1 MNYIN
6 FIEENKKINRPWIK
20 YYSDPSLADLY
31 YPDGTMYDVFSE
43 TVKNYPEAIALD
55 YMNTKTSYK
64 KLHSEVLRC
73 AKALSENGIL
83 PGDRITVCLPNI
95 PQAVIVFYAIIY
107 LGAHANMIHPLS
119 AGNEIEFYVNT
130 SKSKLLFIFDA
141 FYKKASAINCPTLE
155 KIIYA
160 GAAEYLPFPLRLG
173 FSLTKGRKIQKP
185 QTCKDNTFS
194 VESWTDFISKYKKK
208 QIADDFGAK
217 DIKAT
222 HTAVILYSGGT
233 TGTQKGIMLS
243 HLNFNALATQTAAN
257 GTDSIHPGH
266 TMLAVLPLFH
276 GFGLGVC
283 IHTAIMKGCTIILVP
298 QFNADS
304 FAQLLR
310 KKTPTFVA
318 GVPTLYEALLRNNR
332 LDGVDFSNIKGV
344 FAGGDTLP
352 HDVKIRFDEVL
363 RQRGA
368 KVALREGFG
377 LTECVTASALTPAN
391 EYRKGSV
398 GIPYSDTFYK
408 IVEPGTAKELPA
420 NTDGEICISGP
431 SVMNG
436 YLDNKEE
443 TDKVLKRHE
452 DGFVWLHTGD
462 LGTMDEDGFIY
473 FKSRIKRM
481 IKCSGYSVYPS
492 QIEEIIN
499 AHEAVSI
506 SCIIGVHDDYKM
518 NKIKAFIVLKDGLEP
533 TAQIRASIEEHCKNN
548 IARYSLPKEYEYRA
562 TLPLTKVGKVA
573 YTVLEKEEMSN
584 NVK

>member
-43 TVKNYPEAIALD
+43 TVKKYPEAIALD

-73 AKALSENGIL
+73 AKALSENGVL

-119 AGNEIEFYVNT
+119 AGSEIEFYVNT

-141 FYKKASAINCPTLE
+141 FYKKASAINCPTLK

-173 FSLTKGRKIQKP
+173 FNLTKGRKIQKP
-185 QTCKDNTFS
+185 QACNENAFS

-352 HDVKIRFDEVL
+352 HDVKIRFDEAL

-377 LTECVTASALTPAN
+377 LTECVTASALTPAK

-420 NTDGEICISGP
+420 NIDGEICISGP

-452 DGFVWLHTGD
+452 DGLVWLHTGD

-499 AHEAVSI
+499 AHEAVSV

-548 IARYSLPKEYEYRA
+548 IARYSLPKEYEYKA
-562 TLPLTKVGKVA
+562 SLPLTKVGKVA
-573 YTVLEKEEMSN
+573 YTVLEKEEMSK